1 MCIQRPYL
9 DNLHK
14 LANSAEDLYN
24 AGFISHFKLNRII
37 KKLTVLKKK
46 YRKRFK

>member
-24 AGFISHFKLNRII
+24 AG
-37 KKLTVLKKK
+37 LKNKGGIDE
-46 YRKRFK
+46 